1 MFGVSFLYPLFLIG
15 ALAVAIPIALHLF
28 RRRAEKVVEF
38 PAVRLLHKAPVQQQ
52 RRRRLRELILLA
64 LRITALALLALA
76 FARPYFS
83 GRALALPLPTT
94 VVALDTSLSLS
105 APGQFANAQ
114 QAARKVVDSTP
125 ATSNIALVTFADTA
139 TLVVPPTTD
148 RGGVLA
154 AIDKAA
160 PGSGGTRFRTA
171 LARAADAASGAGG
184 ARIVVV
190 TDLQQA
196 GWEASDEG
204 AVPDGMS
211 VDVVEVAPPSGNVA
225 VTAAHRDGQAIVA
238 ALHNFGQRPAR
249 VPVRLRV
256 DGRVLATQQA
266 DIAPQADAEVRMAAA
281 VPPRGGAS
289 IEIDDAEGYKGDNVR
304 YLVLDPPGAVP
315 ITVVTSEAPGSS
327 NAGLY
332 IERALA
338 VAGDGRAFAVSVL
351 DGHAFSALTPQE
363 FGPPGALIVLGTNT
377 LDRDG
382 RDRIASY
389 LRDGG
394 RVLLTLGP
402 DIDVETL
409 AGVVGGH
416 PGVDP

>member
-15 ALAVAIPIALHLF
+15 TLAVTIPILLHLF
-28 RRRAEKVVEF
+28 RRRTEKVVEF
-38 PAVRLLHKAPVQQQ
+38 PAVRLLHRAPVQQQ

-64 LRITALALLALA
+64 LRITALTLLALA

-83 GRALALPLPTT
+83 SRAAALPLPTT
-94 VVALDTSLSLS
+94 VIALDTSLSLS
-105 APGQFANAQ
+105 APGQFARAQ
-114 QAARKVVDSTP
+114 QAARRVLDSTP
-125 ATSNIALVTFADTA
+125 ATHYVALVTFADTA
-139 TLVVPPTTD
+139 TLVMEPTTD
-148 RGGVLA
+148 RGGVQA

-160 PGSGGTRFRTA
+160 PGAGGTRFRTA
-171 LARAADAASGAGG
+171 LARAADAASGTGG
-184 ARIVVV
+184 GRIIVV

-204 AVPDGMS
+204 GIPDGVS
-211 VDVVEVAPPSGNVA
+211 VEVVEVAPPPGNLA
-225 VTAAHRDGQAIVA
+225 VTAAHRDGQAVVA

-256 DGRVLATQQA
+256 DGRVLATQQT
-266 DIAPQADAEVRMAAA
+266 DVQPQADADVRLTGAI
-281 VPPRGGAS
+281 PPRGGAAV
-289 IEIDDAEGYKGDNVR
+289 EIDDADGYQGDNAR

-315 ITVVTSEAPGSS
+315 VTVVTSEAPGSS

-332 IERALA
+332 IERALS
-338 VAGDGRAFAVSVL
+338 VAGDGRAFTVTVL
-351 DGHAFSALTPQE
+351 DGHAFSALTPQQ

-409 AGVVGGH
+409 SGVIG
-416 PGVDP
+416 